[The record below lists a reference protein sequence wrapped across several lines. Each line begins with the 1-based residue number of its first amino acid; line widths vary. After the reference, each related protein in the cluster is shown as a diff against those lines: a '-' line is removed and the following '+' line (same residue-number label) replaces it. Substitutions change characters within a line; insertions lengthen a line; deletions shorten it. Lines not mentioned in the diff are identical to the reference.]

1 MAFIGPNTNVILN
14 TFRSPNHDVFSG
26 NNSQTQF
33 TLSYFV
39 TDEKNLEVVVNGSQ
53 LNPFDNSYTIT
64 NNGYEIT
71 FATPPST
78 GTNNVYVI
86 YRAIINSHN
95 VVLGPAQLES
105 NVIASDKLQDN
116 SVIESKILDRSVTN
130 NKIQQNPIFSGTVIG
145 VPVATETARDSYSAA
160 KGNLVYNDT
169 SKQFE
174 CYIETSTVFE
184 WKPIGGLST
193 GNLPVYKSD
202 NTTDYI
208 INIDNKIPFVKADS
222 TQVSLYPLANST
234 LLFVRENG
242 NLDFLPLPLN

>member
-1 MAFIGPNTNVILN
+1 MAYIGPSTTTIVN

-26 NNSQTQF
+26 NNNQTQF
-33 TLSYFV
+33 TLSYLV
-39 TDEKNLEVVVNGSQ
+39 TDEKNLEVVVDGNQ

-105 NVIASDKLQDN
+105 NVINSDKLQDN
-116 SVIESKILDRSVTN
+116 AVIESKILDRAVTN
-130 NKIQQNPIFSGTVIG
+130 NKIQQNPAFSGTVIG
-145 VPVATETARDSYSAA
+145 VPVSTEAARDAYSAV
-160 KGNLVYNDT
+160 KGNLIYNDT

-174 CYIETSTVFE
+174 GYIETSTGFE

-202 NTTDYI
+202 NSTDYI
-208 INIDNKIPFVKADS
+208 INTDNKIPFVKSDS
-222 TQVSLYPLANST
+222 TEVYLYPLANST
-234 LLFVRENG
+234 LLFVRNDG
-242 NLDFLPLPLN
+242 NLDFLQMTF